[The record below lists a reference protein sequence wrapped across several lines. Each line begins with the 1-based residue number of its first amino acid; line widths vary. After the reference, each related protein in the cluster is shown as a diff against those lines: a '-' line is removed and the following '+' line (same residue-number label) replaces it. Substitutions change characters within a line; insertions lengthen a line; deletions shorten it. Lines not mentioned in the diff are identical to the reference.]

1 MLLFQKRFH
10 AGLVDGSI
18 TLTFRRW
25 RKPHVKP
32 GGRYRVHP
40 IGVVEVSEA
49 RPVRLSEIPERDARA
64 AGFENVAEMRAWLEA
79 PPKVRA
85 PVPARAPLA
94 PGDTVWRVALRHA
107 GQDDRVPIA
116 LERKLS
122 DADAEEI
129 LERLRRLDAR
139 GPWTRATLALI
150 GRHPRV
156 AASRLARELGR
167 ETLPFKVDVRKL
179 KRLGLTMSFEVG
191 YEVSPRGKAFLARM
205 GRRRS
210 GRAR

>member
-49 RPVRLSEIPERDARA
+49 RQVRLSEVPDRDARA
-64 AGFENVAEMRAWLEA
+64 AGFESLAEMRAWLDA
-79 PPKVRA
+79 PPGVRGV

-94 PGDTVWRVALRHA
+94 PDEEVWRVALRHA
-107 GQDDRVPIA
+107 GEDDRVPIA

-122 DADAEEI
+122 ASEVGEI
-129 LERLRRLDAR
+129 EKRLARLDAR
-139 GPWTRATLALI
+139 RPWTRETLAI
-150 GRHPRV
+150 IARHPRV
-156 AASRLARELGR
+156 AASRLARKLGR

-191 YEVSPRGKAFLARM
+191 YAISPRGKAFLRRT
-205 GRRRS
+205 GRRR
-210 GRAR
+210 A

>member
-10 AGLVDGSI
+10 AGLRDGSV

-49 RPVRLSEIPERDARA
+49 RQVRLSEIPERDARA
-64 AGFENVAEMRAWLEA
+64 AGFEGVAEMRAWLDA
-79 PPKVRA
+79 PPKVRGA
-85 PVPARAPLA
+85 PLPARAPLA
-94 PGDTVWRVALRHA
+94 PDETVWRVALRHA
-107 GQDDRVPIA
+107 GEDDRVPIA

-122 DADAEEI
+122 DADVEDTAR
-129 LERLRRLDAR
+129 RLRRLDAR
-139 GPWTRATLALI
+139 GPWTRETLALI
-150 GRHPRV
+150 ARRPRV
-156 AASRLARELGR
+156 AASRLASELGR

-191 YEVSPRGKAFLARM
+191 YALSPRGKAFLRRTAR
-205 GRRRS
+205 GRR
-210 GRAR
+210 